1 MLICYT
7 LASNPYTIVFMAMT
21 HHRLGESA
29 EAESLLAKLREL
41 VASDRWIKTRRV
53 RCADHPVSLN
63 HREFT
68 AGRGRASNTTA
79 IADQPAPKCVAISC
93 DEVADPNVVRSSGP
107 YSAWLLKVGE
117 RGREVRSV
125 LKECSV
131 RADLQT
137 ERGVAGRCVP
147 S

>member
-63 HREFT
+63 HPRIHRRSW
-68 AGRGRASNTTA
+68 A
-79 IADQPAPKCVAISC
+79 CVEHDSHSR
-93 DEVADPNVVRSSGP
+93 PTSTKVR
-107 YSAWLLKVGE
+107 
-117 RGREVRSV
+117 R
-125 LKECSV
+125 
-131 RADLQT
+131 DLM
-137 ERGVAGRCVP
+137 
-147 S
+147 